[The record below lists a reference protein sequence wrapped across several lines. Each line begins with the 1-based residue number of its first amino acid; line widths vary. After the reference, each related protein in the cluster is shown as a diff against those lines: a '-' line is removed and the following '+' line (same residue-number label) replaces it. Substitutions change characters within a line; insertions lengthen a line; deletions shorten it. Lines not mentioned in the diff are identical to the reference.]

1 MPAIELN
8 LIPHQSEEGLAYQH
22 LRINLAGADG
32 IITPEDLKQLQLPK
46 DIDPTKGIIIE
57 GKGPIWLYAYL
68 AHQCHA
74 TAWLGCYDPPPKRGG
89 SSCRTNPHSCSFY
102 RTSSETKITLIFC

>member
-22 LRINLAGADG
+22 LRIKLAGADG

-46 DIDPTKGIIIE
+46 DIDPTKGVILE
-57 GKGPIWLYAYL
+57 GKGPIWLYAFL
-68 AHQCHA
+68 THECHA
-74 TAWLGCYDPPPKRGG
+74 TAWLGCYDPRLGG
-89 SSCRTNPHSCSFY
+89 GVVV
-102 RTSSETKITLIFC
+102 ETHTREVYIGQVVKLKLP

>member
-32 IITPEDLKQLQLPK
+32 IITPEDLKELQLPK

-74 TAWLGCYDPPPKRGG
+74 TAWLGCYDPRLGG
-89 SSCRTNPHSCSFY
+89 AVVVQTHTRAVSIGQVVKLKLP
-102 RTSSETKITLIFC
+102 